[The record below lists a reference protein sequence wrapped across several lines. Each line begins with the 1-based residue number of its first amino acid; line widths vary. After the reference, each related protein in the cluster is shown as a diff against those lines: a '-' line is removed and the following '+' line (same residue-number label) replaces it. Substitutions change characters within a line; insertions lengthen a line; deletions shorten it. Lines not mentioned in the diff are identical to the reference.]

1 MGTPASFKSFA
12 TLAARAATPAE
23 RLGGAYEPEPPDPA
37 PGADRVPAR
46 LAFWL
51 RKAAG
56 GDAGYLARWLEWEGL
71 DAAAVRRALGPVRLK
86 DSEPLPPWA
95 VLWGELTAGT
105 WGAPLETVPG
115 PAPVPFQELL
125 APLARAARC
134 RLEAGTPGP
143 DRLTQAAW
151 ADLERGLLE
160 RLLKA
165 AGPTLQAEF
174 SRFREPWVSTLD
186 LAMAGAAGA
195 PPPGTGIYR
204 AFLREQCREGGSPG
218 AFRAYPALARVLAQ
232 LAGHWI
238 SAWTEALAR
247 LEAHA
252 GQLRDR
258 FFDGADPGPVAA
270 IRTGAGDSHNQG
282 RATAILRFQD
292 GSRLVYKPV
301 PAGVD
306 RAWYR
311 LLDWIAARGG
321 PLLPRSPRHL
331 DGPGHGWTEFVEAA
345 PCPDPEALRRYFLRC
360 GALLCL
366 VQLLGGGDCHH
377 ENLIAAGEHPIL
389 LDLETVMT
397 PELWLP
403 PDPERLPATRPELP
417 ALALQT
423 GLLPRWIEAE
433 GHVVDISGF
442 ASVASRSY
450 QDPCWSHPGT
460 DLMDL
465 GSEIRQVPAGP
476 NRPRTAAG
484 PAPADVAAIEAGYRR
499 MHRFLRQQRGAL
511 GAEDGP
517 LAAFRGQPVR
527 VLARP
532 THIYRRLLEK
542 AWEPAA
548 LRDGADLALQLGVL
562 RAAYRQHRARP
573 RQWPMAAAEAAA
585 LAGGDTPYFAMAADG
600 RDLLDGAGGLLVA
613 DAAARSCLE
622 AARARL
628 AALDG
633 RGLALQLRV
642 IRASFLL
649 EGAVPVPGPARVQAP
664 PVAAAAAPEVDF
676 LAEAVAAA
684 EQLQRLAVTD
694 SAGGRHWLT
703 RQALGGEPV
712 RLGLRYTSLDLY
724 AGNLGI
730 GLFLAAAAQAAGRED
745 FGRLARSAFRPAE
758 RALGVPAGLM
768 AFPGPHGLAGL
779 GGALYALVQA
789 ARCLGDGALLAQ
801 AARGAALVTPEVI
814 AQDTAFAVMDG
825 CAGTLLGL
833 LALWRAGGP
842 PTALDQAVQCG
853 RHLLQGRIPARGH
866 RAWPFPQGEPL
877 AGYSHGAAGIA
888 AALARLYQATGE
900 AAFLDAARAGVAY
913 EQALFAPAAGDW
925 PDLRPQIPEAHR
937 FAMASWCHGGPGIA
951 LGRLAGLAVLD
962 DPGVRADLA
971 AGLAGCRPG
980 PRQVL
985 CCGNLGRADILLE
998 AGRVLGR
1005 PDLCA
1010 RARALAAAAHAGGG
1024 RPQAWSL
1031 GEPHP
1036 VACPDL
1042 FQGLAGLGYGFLRMA
1057 RPDAV
1062 PCVPGFGEPRAGAPP
1077 LPPS

>member
-95 VLWGELTAGT
+95 VLWGELTAGP

-134 RLEAGTPGP
+134 RHEAGTPGP

-465 GSEIRQVPAGP
+465 GASDS
-476 NRPRTAAG
+476 
-484 PAPADVAAIEAGYRR
+484 PAPGLEAFLASAVDSKHTRRAYLGDLRSLFAFLEERAPGTSLAELSVPLLRSWLAAQAGAGVARTTLARRTSAIKTFTAWATRIGLIDGDPATRLQMPKARR
-499 MHRFLRQQRGAL
+499 TLPSVLRQDQALDAMAAATSGAQQ
-511 GAEDGP
+511 GDP
-517 LAAFRGQPVR
+517 L
-527 VLARP
+527 
-532 THIYRRLLEK
+532 
-542 AWEPAA
+542 A
-548 LRDGADLALQLGVL
+548 LRD
-562 RAAYRQHRARP
+562 
-573 RQWPMAAAEAAA
+573 
-585 LAGGDTPYFAMAADG
+585 
-600 RDLLDGAGGLLVA
+600 
-613 DAAARSCLE
+613 
-622 AARARL
+622 RL
-628 AALDG
+628 IVEL
-633 RGLALQLRV
+633 
-642 IRASFLL
+642 
-649 EGAVPVPGPARVQAP
+649 
-664 PVAAAAAPEVDF
+664 
-676 LAEAVAAA
+676 
-684 EQLQRLAVTD
+684 
-694 SAGGRHWLT
+694 
-703 RQALGGEPV
+703 
-712 RLGLRYTSLDLY
+712 LY
-724 AGNLGI
+724 ATGI
-730 GLFLAAAAQAAGRED
+730 RVSELCGLD
-745 FGRLARSAFRPAE
+745 
-758 RALGVPAGLM
+758 VDD
-768 AFPGPHGLAGL
+768 
-779 GGALYALVQA
+779 V
-789 ARCLGDGALLAQ
+789 
-801 AARGAALVTPEVI
+801 
-814 AQDTAFAVMDG
+814 DT
-825 CAGTLLGL
+825 
-833 LALWRAGGP
+833 
-842 PTALDQAVQCG
+842 
-853 RHLLQGRIPARGH
+853 
-866 RAWPFPQGEPL
+866 
-877 AGYSHGAAGIA
+877 
-888 AALARLYQATGE
+888 TG
-900 AAFLDAARAGVAY
+900 
-913 EQALFAPAAGDW
+913 W
-925 PDLRPQIPEAHR
+925 
-937 FAMASWCHGGPGIA
+937 S
-951 LGRLAGLAVLD
+951 
-962 DPGVRADLA
+962 
-971 AGLAGCRPG
+971 
-980 PRQVL
+980 
-985 CCGNLGRADILLE
+985 
-998 AGRVLGR
+998 RVL
-1005 PDLCA
+1005 
-1010 RARALAAAAHAGGG
+1010 
-1024 RPQAWSL
+1024 S
-1031 GEPHP
+1031 P
-1036 VACPDL
+1036 V
-1042 FQGLAGLGYGFLRMA
+1042 
-1057 RPDAV
+1057 
-1062 PCVPGFGEPRAGAPP
+1062 EPRYGAPK
-1077 LPPS
+1077 LKTPPSAATSQ